1 MSEGKTYDIR
11 IKVGVDG
18 EGKAKSALRGVDK
31 YLKKTEDRAKK
42 MGRLKVGVTARVKD
56 HASSPLDR
64 IKQKATTTYQ
74 KMKKLNW
81 SSLGN
86 QIGGA
91 FKSAARFALKYG
103 ALIGAAIGGIG
114 IADTFNTYKNFETSM
129 SKVKAVSQANTQ
141 EMKALEAEARRLGAT
156 TEWTASQAADAEVAL
171 SQMGFTPQ
179 QTVASLGDMLSLAS
193 AGGLELGRAAE
204 IVGGTLNAFNYSADN
219 ASRIADVL
227 AVSASRSGTNVEMMG
242 ESLKYAAPLASGMG
256 MEIEETAAA
265 IAMLGNMN
273 ITGSQAG
280 TTMVAMLNDL
290 TSTTSKAQNAMKSIG
305 FTAYDAQG
313 KMKDFPSMM
322 AELAGALEG
331 MTDEAK
337 TNVLSDIFGTRAT
350 KGVLSFLS
358 QGEEKINEM
367 TAAMHNAGG
376 MAKKMAKEMQDNLQ
390 GDINTLRST
399 IEAEQINIGKSVN
412 HPMRKAIQ
420 SLTAQIPKIGKAL
433 EPFVEKAADFIA
445 NLDMEDVVNRGINGL
460 KTIFQMLRGGY
471 QAAKT
476 ILTPIIGVI
485 SFILKIFSKLPEPVQ
500 KMVGSVGAIL
510 YLGRGVAGMFGG
522 WGTILGSLGGKVLGI
537 AKGFQGLSAL
547 SGLGSMLL
555 NPMLLGV
562 LGIAGGVYLIWKNW
576 DKVSEWI
583 TKASNKVLKFFKL
596 TEEDRRNNPYKSQY
610 YYDPEWDYV
619 KGEKKEI
626 PEPGASTVTK
636 TETVETEK
644 AIAPSITEGLGDV
657 PADIQ
662 KMIDDA
668 NMSLNTGMS
677 DMVTTTEAKTG
688 EMVSTITA
696 TREDFVVAGTDVVLG
711 LVEGINGA
719 AEQAIAAVA
728 NVAQQMSETARAN
741 LQIHSPSKVFEY
753 FGEMLP
759 EGLVVGIENLRGK
772 AVGAM
777 EKLMSVAT
785 PNFGGIE
792 QTPFPVPALGVAAA
806 GAQPTGGGGN
816 NVTVYTTVN
825 VAQDDDSIREIVDE
839 AQEEFGRA
847 LYDAL
852 SNRQK

>member
-64 IKQKATTTYQ
+64 IKRKAMTTYQ
-74 KMKKLNW
+74 QMKKLNW
-81 SSLGN
+81 SSLGS

-91 FKSAARFALKYG
+91 FKSGARFALKYG

-114 IADTFNTYKNFETSM
+114 IADTFNTYKDFSASM
-129 SKVKAVSQANTQ
+129 SKVKAVSQANVQ

-290 TSTTSKAQNAMKSIG
+290 TSTTNKAQSAMKSIG

-337 TNVLSDIFGTRAT
+337 TNVLKDIFGTRAT

-358 QGEEKINEM
+358 QGEEKINDM
-367 TAAMHNAGG
+367 TAAMHNAHG
-376 MAKKMAKEMQDNLQ
+376 MAKKMAEQMQDNLQ
-390 GDINTLRST
+390 GDINKLRSA
-399 IEAEQINIGKSVN
+399 IQDEQIAIGKSTN

-460 KTIFQMLRGGY
+460 KTLFQMLRGGF

-476 ILTPIIGVI
+476 IFTPIIGVI
-485 SFILKIFSKLPEPVQ
+485 SFILKIFNKLPEPVQ

-522 WGTILGSLGGKVLGI
+522 WGKILGAVGGKVVGI

-547 SGLGSMLL
+547 SGLGSVLL

-583 TKASNKVLKFFKL
+583 TKASDKVLKFFKL

-610 YYDPEWDYV
+610 YYDREWDYV

-626 PEPGASTVTK
+626 PEPEASTVTK

-668 NMSLNTGMS
+668 NRSLNTGMGE
-677 DMVTTTEAKTG
+677 MVSTTEVKTG

-696 TREDFVVAGTDVVLG
+696 TREDFVAAGTDVVLG

-792 QTPFPVPALGVAAA
+792 QTPFPVPAMGVAAA
-806 GAQPTGGGGN
+806 GAQPTGEGGS

>member
-64 IKQKATTTYQ
+64 IKQKAATTYQ

-114 IADTFNTYKNFETSM
+114 IADTFNTYKNFSASM
-129 SKVKAVSQANTQ
+129 SKVKAVSQANVQ

-179 QTVASLGDMLSLAS
+179 QTVASLEDMLSLAT
-193 AGGLELGRAAE
+193 AGGLELGNAAE

-219 ASRIADVL
+219 ASRVADVL
-227 AVSASRSGTNVEMMG
+227 AVAASSSGTNVELMG
-242 ESLKYAAPLASGMG
+242 ESFKYAAPLAAGMG

-265 IAMLGNMN
+265 LAILGNMN
-273 ITGSQAG
+273 IKGSQAG

-290 TSTTSKAQNAMKSIG
+290 TSTSAKAQSAMKSIG

-313 KMKDFPSMM
+313 KMKDFPTMM
-322 AELAGALEG
+322 SELSHSLEG

-337 TNVLSDIFGTRAT
+337 TNVLKDIFGTRAT
-350 KGVLSFLS
+350 RGVLSFLS
-358 QGEEKINEM
+358 QGSEEIDKM
-367 TAAMHNAGG
+367 TSAMHNADGAAKA
-376 MAKKMAKEMQDNLQ
+376 MAETMQDNLQ
-390 GDINTLRST
+390 GDVKKLRSA
-399 IEAEQINIGKSVN
+399 IEAEQLSMGDRAGAPI
-412 HPMRKAIQ
+412 RKMIQ
-420 SLTAQIPKIGKAL
+420 SLTAQVPKIGKAL
-433 EPFVEKAADFIA
+433 EPFISKAADFIA
-445 NLDMEDVVNRGINGL
+445 NLDMVDVVKRGINGL
-460 KTIFQMLRGGY
+460 KTLFQLLRGGF

-476 ILTPIIGVI
+476 ILSPIIGVI
-485 SFILKIFSKLPEPVQ
+485 SFILKIFNKLPESVQ
-500 KMVGSVGAIL
+500 RMVGSVGAIL

-626 PEPGASTVTK
+626 PEPGASAVTK

>member
-18 EGKAKSALRGVDK
+18 EGKTKSALRGVDK

-42 MGRLKVGVTARVKD
+42 MSRLKVGVTARVKD
-56 HASSPLDR
+56 HASSALDR

-103 ALIGAAIGGIG
+103 TLIAAAIGGIG
-114 IADTFNTYKNFETSM
+114 IADTFNTYKDFSASM
-129 SKVKAVSQANTQ
+129 SKVKAVSQANVQ

-290 TSTTSKAQNAMKSIG
+290 TSTTNKAQSAMKSIG

-313 KMKDFPSMM
+313 KMKDFPTMM
-322 AELAGALEG
+322 SELAGALEG

-337 TNVLSDIFGTRAT
+337 TNVLKDIFGTRAT

-358 QGEEKINEM
+358 QGEEKINDM
-367 TAAMHNAGG
+367 TAAMHNAHG
-376 MAKKMAKEMQDNLQ
+376 MAKKMAEQMQDNLQ
-390 GDINTLRST
+390 GDVNKLRSA
-399 IEAEQINIGKSVN
+399 IQDEQIAIGESTN

-433 EPFVEKAADFIA
+433 EPFISKAADFIA

-460 KTIFQMLRGGY
+460 KTLFQMLRGGF

-476 ILTPIIGVI
+476 IFTPIIGVI
-485 SFILKIFSKLPEPVQ
+485 SFILKIFNKLPEPVQ
-500 KMVGSVGAIL
+500 RMIGSVGAIL

-537 AKGFQGLSAL
+537 VKGFQGLSAL
-547 SGLGSMLL
+547 SGLGSVLL

-610 YYDPEWDYV
+610 YYDREWDYV
-619 KGEKKEI
+619 KGEKKKI
-626 PEPGASTVTK
+626 PEPEASTVTK

-668 NMSLNTGMS
+668 NTSLNTGMS
-677 DMVTTTEAKTG
+677 DMVSTTEVKTG

-792 QTPFPVPALGVAAA
+792 QTPFPVPAMGVATS

-816 NVTVYTTVN
+816 NMTFYTTVN
-825 VAQDDDSIREIVDE
+825 VPQNDDSIREIVDE

>member
-64 IKQKATTTYQ
+64 IKRKAMTTYQ
-74 KMKKLNW
+74 QMKKLNW
-81 SSLGN
+81 SSLGS

-91 FKSAARFALKYG
+91 FKSGARFALKYG

-114 IADTFNTYKNFETSM
+114 IADTFNTYKDFSASM
-129 SKVKAVSQANTQ
+129 SKVKAVSQANVQ

-290 TSTTSKAQNAMKSIG
+290 TSTTNKAQSAMKSIG

-337 TNVLSDIFGTRAT
+337 TNVLKDIFGTRAT

-358 QGEEKINEM
+358 QGEEKINDM
-367 TAAMHNAGG
+367 TAAMHNAHG
-376 MAKKMAKEMQDNLQ
+376 MAKKMAEQMQDNLQ
-390 GDINTLRST
+390 GDINKLRSA
-399 IEAEQINIGKSVN
+399 IQDEQIAIGKSTN

-460 KTIFQMLRGGY
+460 KTLFQMLRGGF

-476 ILTPIIGVI
+476 IFTPIIGVI
-485 SFILKIFSKLPEPVQ
+485 SFILKIFNKLPEPVQ

-522 WGTILGSLGGKVLGI
+522 WGKILGAVGGKVVGI

-547 SGLGSMLL
+547 SGLGSVLL

-576 DKVSEWI
+576 DKVSQWI

-610 YYDPEWDYV
+610 YYDREWDYV

-626 PEPGASTVTK
+626 PEPEASTVTK

-657 PADIQ
+657 PSDIQ

-668 NMSLNTGMS
+668 NTSLNTGMG

-696 TREDFVVAGTDVVLG
+696 TREDFVAAGTDVVLG

-777 EKLMSVAT
+777 ERLMSVAT

-792 QTPFPVPALGVAAA
+792 QAPFPVPALGVATA

-816 NVTVYTTVN
+816 NMTFYTTVN
-825 VAQDDDSIREIVDE
+825 VPQDDDSIREIVDE

>member
-64 IKQKATTTYQ
+64 IKRKATTTYQ
-74 KMKKLNW
+74 QMKKLNW
-81 SSLGN
+81 ASLGN

-91 FKSAARFALKYG
+91 FKSGARFALKYG

-114 IADTFNTYKNFETSM
+114 IADTFNTYKDFSASM
-129 SKVKAVSQANTQ
+129 SKVKAVSQANVQ

-179 QTVASLGDMLSLAS
+179 QTVASLGDMLSLAT
-193 AGGLELGRAAE
+193 AGGLELGNAAE

-219 ASRIADVL
+219 ASRVADVL
-227 AVSASRSGTNVEMMG
+227 AVAASSSGTNVELMG
-242 ESLKYAAPLASGMG
+242 ESFRYAAPLAAGMG

-265 IAMLGNMN
+265 LAILGNMN
-273 ITGSQAG
+273 IKGSQAG

-290 TSTTSKAQNAMKSIG
+290 TSTSAKAQSAMKSIG

-313 KMKDFPSMM
+313 KMKDFPTMM
-322 AELAGALEG
+322 SELSHSLEG

-337 TNVLSDIFGTRAT
+337 TNVLKDIFGTRAT
-350 KGVLSFLS
+350 RGVLSFLS
-358 QGEEKINEM
+358 QGSEEIDKM
-367 TAAMHNAGG
+367 TAAMHNADGAAKT
-376 MAKKMAKEMQDNLQ
+376 MAETMQDNLQ
-390 GDINTLRST
+390 GDVKKLRSA
-399 IEAEQINIGKSVN
+399 IEAEQLSMGDRAGA
-412 HPMRKAIQ
+412 PMRKMIQ
-420 SLTAQIPKIGKAL
+420 SLTAQIPNIGKAL
-433 EPFVEKAADFIA
+433 EPFISKAADFIA

-460 KTIFQMLRGGY
+460 KTLFQMLRGGL

-476 ILTPIIGVI
+476 IFTPIIGVV
-485 SFILKIFSKLPEPVQ
+485 SFILKIFNKLPEPIQ
-500 KMVGSVGAIL
+500 KMVGFVGAFM

-522 WGTILGSLGGKVLGI
+522 WGQILGTIGGKVVGI
-537 AKGFQGLSAL
+537 VKGFQGLSSL
-547 SGLGSMLL
+547 SGIGTALL
-555 NPMLLGV
+555 NPMLAGV
-562 LGIAGGVYLIWKNW
+562 LGIAAGVYVIWKNW

-583 TKASNKVLKFFKL
+583 TKASEKALEFFGL
-596 TEEDRRNNPYKSQY
+596 TDEERRKNPSQY
-610 YYDPEWDYV
+610 YYDREWDYV

-626 PEPGASTVTK
+626 PEPEA
-636 TETVETEK
+636 ETAPAAQAVAEPAE
-644 AIAPSITEGLGDV
+644 AIAPSITEGLDDV

-668 NMSLNTGMS
+668 NMSLNMGMGE
-677 DMVTTTEAKTG
+677 MVTTTEAKTG

-792 QTPFPVPALGVAAA
+792 QAPFPVPALGVAAA
-806 GAQPTGGGGN
+806 GAQPTGGGGS